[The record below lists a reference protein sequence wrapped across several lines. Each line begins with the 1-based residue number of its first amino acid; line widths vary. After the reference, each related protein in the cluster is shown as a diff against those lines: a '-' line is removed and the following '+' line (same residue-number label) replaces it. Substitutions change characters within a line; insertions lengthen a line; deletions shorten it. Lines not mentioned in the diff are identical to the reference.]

1 VRERKERREI
11 LNEERRKGDKM
22 DERDVEEE
30 GKNRKRKE
38 WGIEKNVNF
47 WNCYFYVCNQE
58 SESPEGK

>member
-11 LNEERRKGDKM
+11 LNEEGKKKGDKM

-38 WGIEKNVNF
+38 
-47 WNCYFYVCNQE
+47 
-58 SESPEGK
+58 